1 LNFDFSPE
9 QHALRDAARRF
20 LGERV
25 TFDDLRRR
33 HAAGA
38 AQLFD
43 GPLWEAMAGMGWL
56 GAAIPEA
63 HGGAGLGVTEL
74 CVLAEE
80 CGRCLAP
87 VPFVLSTGVVA
98 EAIRRFGSED
108 QQQRHLPRL
117 ARGEVVATLAVAEG
131 PGKTEAA
138 QLQARY
144 TPATNRMDGRLDG
157 SKLPVPA
164 APEAQ
169 LALVACRVAGEEGAA
184 DARPA
189 TTLVLVDLQQPGVR
203 TTALAHFDPFRT
215 QGRIDFDAA
224 AAEPLA
230 AVPAGVDPLD
240 AVLDRAA
247 VLTAFE
253 QIGGADACLAM
264 ACAYA
269 LERRVFARPIGAFQA
284 IKHRLADMA
293 ARIEL
298 ARSNAWF
305 AAWALEQADAGTHE
319 AVQGIGQGGGQSGVA
334 LAAAT
339 ARIAA
344 SEAFDF
350 AARENLQIHGG
361 MGFTWE
367 GNCHPY
373 YTRARHLAVWLGGEP
388 VWAQRLVRAL
398 GTTEASAATAA

>member
-1 LNFDFSPE
+1 
-9 QHALRDAARRF
+9 
-20 LGERV
+20 
-25 TFDDLRRR
+25 
-33 HAAGA
+33 
-38 AQLFD
+38 
-43 GPLWEAMAGMGWL
+43 MGWL

-63 HGGAGLGVTEL
+63 HGGAGQGVTEL

-98 EAIRRFGSED
+98 EAIRRFGSAD
-108 QQQRHLPRL
+108 QQQRYLPRL
-117 ARGEVVATLAVAEG
+117 ARGEIVATLAVAEG

-144 TPATNRMDGRLDG
+144 TPATGRLDG

-169 LALVACRVAGEEGAA
+169 LALVACRVTGGMSAA
-184 DARPA
+184 DAHPA
-189 TTLVLVDLQQPGVR
+189 TTLVLVDLRQPGVR
-203 TTALAHFDPFRT
+203 TTALEHFDPFRT

-230 AVPAGVDPLD
+230 AVPAGVNPLD

-264 ACAYA
+264 ARAYA

-293 ARIEL
+293 AKIEL

-305 AAWALEQADAGTHE
+305 AAWALEQADAGTPE
-319 AVQGIGQGGGQSGVA
+319 AVQSIGPGGVA

-361 MGFTWE
+361 MGFTWD

-398 GTTEASAATAA
+398 GDDGHHGHHRNSAH

>member
-1 LNFDFSPE
+1 MNFDFSPE
-9 QHALRDAARRF
+9 QHALRDSARRF
-20 LGERV
+20 FAERV
-25 TFDDLRRR
+25 GFDDLRRR
-33 HAAGA
+33 HAGGD

-43 GPLWEAMAGMGWL
+43 AALWESMAGLGWL
-56 GAAIPEA
+56 GAAVPEA

-74 CVLAEE
+74 CVVAEE
-80 CGRCLAP
+80 AGRCLAP

-98 EAIRRFGSED
+98 EAIRCHGSD
-108 QQQRHLPRL
+108 GQQRRYLPLL
-117 ARGEVVATLAVAEG
+117 ASGALVATFAVAEG
-131 PGKTEAA
+131 PGKTGAEGVEAQYA
-138 QLQARY
+138 
-144 TPATNRMDGRLDG
+144 PATGQLNGV
-157 SKLPVPA
+157 KLPVPA
-164 APEAQ
+164 AQEAG
-169 LALVACRVAGEEGAA
+169 LVLVACKVEGATVPVLA
-184 DARPA
+184 E
-189 TTLVLVDLQQPGVR
+189 LVQTGVQKTPLQP
-203 TTALAHFDPFRT
+203 FDPFRT
-215 QGRIDFDAA
+215 QGRIEFADV
-224 AAEPLA
+224 AAEPLGAMPA
-230 AVPAGVDPLD
+230 APGLLD
-240 AVLDRAA
+240 AILDRAA

-253 QIGGADACLAM
+253 QLGGADACLAM

-293 ARIEL
+293 AKIEL

-305 AAWALEQADAGTHE
+305 AAWALEQMDAGTPGE
-319 AVQGIGQGGGQSGVA
+319 VPGGVA

-339 ARIAA
+339 ARISA

-388 VWAQRLVRAL
+388 VWARRLVRAL
-398 GTTEASAATAA
+398 GE